1 MEKRKWTPALLF
13 IVLMGLVSLLS
24 DMTHEG
30 ARSIYGVFLSMTG
43 ASAAAIGFVSG
54 FGELLGSALILVT
67 GYIAD
72 KTHKYWLM
80 TIIGYTI
87 NLLAI
92 PALAFVPKNG
102 WILACVLIFIER
114 IGRAIR
120 KPSKSTMVSFA
131 SKQLGEGKTFAI
143 LEFMDQIGAFLGPVM
158 LFFVLLIKGEGS
170 QLSSYHLA
178 FLILGIPAVLTL
190 IVLLIARR
198 KFPDPSKFEKETT
211 IKAPL
216 KIKVSFLLYLA
227 AISLFAFGF
236 IDFPMITMHISK
248 QSLVVNSILPL
259 LYAGAMIVDAF
270 AALCFGWFYDKYGL
284 RVLML
289 STLISATFSLFIF
302 YGDTIQTMVI
312 GIIMWGIGMGA
323 QETILKAAVA
333 TLVPKKSR
341 SIGFGVFELTFG
353 LSWFAGS
360 WLLGYLYDIDIN
372 LMIMISIAVQL
383 CAIPVFYATYLSNK
397 KATNI
402 E

>member
-54 FGELLGSALILVT
+54 FGELLGNALILVT

-72 KTHKYWLM
+72 KTHKYWMM
-80 TIIGYTI
+80 TIIGYSI

-92 PALAFVPKNG
+92 PALALVPENG
-102 WILACVLIFIER
+102 WILACALIFIER

-158 LFFVLLIKGEGS
+158 LFFVLMAKGEGN
-170 QLSSYHLA
+170 QLSAYHLA
-178 FLILGIPAVLTL
+178 FLVLGIPAVLTL
-190 IVLLIARR
+190 VVLLIARR
-198 KFPDPSKFEKETT
+198 KFPDPSKFEKEST
-211 IKAPL
+211 IKEPL
-216 KIKVSFLLYLA
+216 KIKVSFILYLA

-236 IDFPMITMHISK
+236 IDFPMITMHISR
-248 QSLVVNSILPL
+248 QGLVSITILPL

-270 AALCFGWFYDKYGL
+270 AALFFGWFYDKYGL

-302 YGDTIQTMVI
+302 YVGSLEAMVI

-353 LSWFAGS
+353 FSWFLGS
-360 WLLGYLYDIDIN
+360 WLLGYLYDVDIN
-372 LMIMISIAVQL
+372 LMIMISIGVQL
-383 CAIPVFYATYLSNK
+383 LAIPVFYGTYRSSKQALK
-397 KATNI
+397 TD
-402 E
+402 